1 VGLTLPTVP
10 TVQAV
15 HLGGSS
21 GRAIA
26 IGHHY
31 LDKRTPY
38 AQQSKAGSTIGSDTS
53 TSVNSSSW
61 PPTLSLRVH
70 PLYYAIE
77 MYLSRW
83 HTTLF
88 IPGAVLEADGEG
100 RVVGLCILLNNRP
113 VFMAPD
119 AGEPNAGEPNA
130 GEPNAGEP
138 NAGEPN
144 AGLTGHS
151 SSVLEFMEG
160 QRNKSLELGANEVVG
175 SGRAGESSNIN
186 GKQCS

>member
-1 VGLTLPTVP
+1 MGLTLPTVP

-61 PPTLSLRVH
+61 PPTLALRVH

-88 IPGAVLEADGEG
+88 IPSAVLEADGEG
-100 RVVGLCILLNNRP
+100 RVVGFGILLNDRP
-113 VFMAPD
+113 VFTAPD
-119 AGEPNAGEPNA
+119 
-130 GEPNAGEP
+130 
-138 NAGEPN
+138 AGEPN

-151 SSVLEFMEG
+151 SSVLEWMEG

-186 GKQCS
+186 GNQCS

>member
-1 VGLTLPTVP
+1 MGLTLPTVP

-130 GEPNAGEP
+130 G
-138 NAGEPN
+138 
-144 AGLTGHS
+144 LTGHS